1 MSSLLNRQR
10 DEVVGNHKAGLMF
23 LIWFD
28 TQSLGEDAA
37 VSLENRNIS
46 FKEAMKVAV
55 QNEVEIISDER
66 AGRLRIT

>member
-1 MSSLLNRQR
+1 
-10 DEVVGNHKAGLMF
+10 MF